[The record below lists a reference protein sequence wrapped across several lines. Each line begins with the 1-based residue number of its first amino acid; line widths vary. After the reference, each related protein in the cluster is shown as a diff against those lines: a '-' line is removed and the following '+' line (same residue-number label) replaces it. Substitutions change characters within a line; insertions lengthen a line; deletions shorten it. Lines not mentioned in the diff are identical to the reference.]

1 MSDLSNDLID
11 IYRRVIAARQADL
24 ENRRLLLFDKAEEVL
39 HALLDNEDL
48 SEPELE
54 LLAERKDLTQEFLR
68 RFSGD
73 KRVQASYKIKK
84 TLTINPKVPASI
96 TLKFVAQLFTFDV
109 LNVMLIPAIPPE
121 VKVASEEL
129 LCKKLTQL
137 ALGEK
142 LTLARRANGERLLG
156 MLLDDG
162 SREVVAATLTNP
174 FLKESIVCATIRKS
188 TIKPHLV
195 ELVATNG
202 KWSCRY
208 DIKYALLRT
217 RHITLGLALNFIQ
230 GMTAKDLRD
239 LSNDPYVS
247 IQVRNYIKSNTSKL
261 SSDKKKMF

>member
-1 MSDLSNDLID
+1 
-11 IYRRVIAARQADL
+11 
-24 ENRRLLLFDKAEEVL
+24 
-39 HALLDNEDL
+39 
-48 SEPELE
+48 
-54 LLAERKDLTQEFLR
+54 
-68 RFSGD
+68 
-73 KRVQASYKIKK
+73 
-84 TLTINPKVPASI
+84 
-96 TLKFVAQLFTFDV
+96 
-109 LNVMLIPAIPPE
+109 MLIPAIPPE
-121 VKVASEEL
+121 VKTASEEL
-129 LCKKLTQL
+129 LCRKLSQL

-142 LTLARRANGERLLG
+142 LTLARRANGERILG

-162 SREVVAATLTNP
+162 SREVVSATLTNP
-174 FLKESIVCATIRKS
+174 FLKESIVCATVRKS

-195 ELVATNG
+195 ELLATNG